1 MTSILTNEEKIAIV
15 DQHIRGLDYSIYG
28 VELDIIEAEAV
39 SLVDTEYVASLNDKL
54 LTLNDKRAALVTEKS
69 VLA

>member
-1 MTSILTNEEKIAIV
+1 MTSILTNEEKIAII

-28 VELDIIEAEAV
+28 AQLDKIEAEAV
-39 SLVDTEYVASLNDKL
+39 SLVDTDLIASLDEKL
-54 LTLNDKRAALVTEKS
+54 ENLNDKRAALVSEKS